1 MAEPSIQVHVRPSLA
16 ARIRAWAAIGA
27 LLALAWLAV
36 EAALAAR
43 AVARAARTAEAVAA
57 GLPALVDRRAAEII
71 ARADERAASL
81 ERTAAAR
88 IASLEQTADA
98 RLASVEARIDARLG
112 EAVVAADRRLGEAT
126 ASVAHLVS
134 QSSATMAAA
143 DGLLRRADGTLAAW
157 HGAIYPWLD
166 CGTGVMGEGRPCLQ
180 NEFWWMTR
188 KANLTMSSITLAAET
203 ASDTMRRYGPSTAR
217 SVDGIAASLD
227 RMGRWYTSRKRLLI
241 ESGLLLGGLWWKTK
255 GD

>member
-1 MAEPSIQVHVRPSLA
+1 MAEMIHVELRPAIAS
-16 ARIRAWAAIGA
+16 RIRTWAAIAA

-43 AVARAARTAEAVAA
+43 AVARAARAAEAVAA
-57 GLPALVDRRAAEII
+57 EIPQRVDLRAAEII
-71 ARADERAASL
+71 ARADDRAASI

-88 IASLEQTADA
+88 IASLERTADA
-98 RLASVEARIDARLG
+98 RLASLEERLDARLAD
-112 EAVVAADRRLGEAT
+112 AVAAADRRLGEAT

-134 QSSATMAAA
+134 QSTATMAAA

-157 HGAIYPWLD
+157 HGAMYPWFD
-166 CGTGVMGEGRPCLQ
+166 CGTGVIGEGRPCLQ
-180 NEFWWMTR
+180 NELWWMTR
-188 KANLTMSSITLAAET
+188 KANLTLSSVTLAAET
-203 ASDTMRRYGPSTAR
+203 TSDTLRRYGPSTAR

-227 RMGRWYTSRKRLLI
+227 KMGRWYTSRKRLI
-241 ESGLLLGGLWWKTK
+241 VESGLLLGGLWWRSK